1 METSSLRGGTAAN
14 SVGGS
19 VGLSEMDL
27 VSNDDY
33 SRSYPSIKDYYNA
46 NADGNEH
53 NKPIQ
58 LLPGLSNYSG
68 LVLGDDRIT
77 VTESIMSAQMRVT
90 VEDKL
95 AVPSPSKAKS
105 FNLRRKEY
113 QDALERVGDNELNR
127 LERLMKDKLVQ
138 RSAKTASSFQV
149 MKAFKFFDRDQ
160 CNRIS
165 IEGFTRALEFL
176 GFQFSELQN
185 MALFAR
191 YDTEYTGDIDYANF
205 IACAMFEATKSTLSP
220 TKGSSLSDDTSF
232 SRVDD
237 FDMAQVKH
245 CRLIKLI
252 LSYSTLTKLLC
263 IIFRYLIRCRV
274 FLTLSYRCCKS
285 RKCVV
290 LSPRWTSNG
299 EGASTTQTISS
310 YWC

>member
-1 METSSLRGGTAAN
+1 METSSLRGNTAAT

-113 QDALERVGDNELNR
+113 QDALERVGDMELNR

-165 IEGFTRALEFL
+165 IEVL
-176 GFQFSELQN
+176 GFQFSDLQN

-205 IACAMFEATKSTLSP
+205 IACAMFEATKSMLSP
-220 TKGSSLSDDTSF
+220 SKGSGVSDDASF

-237 FDMAQVKH
+237 FDVAQV
-245 CRLIKLI
+245 
-252 LSYSTLTKLLC
+252 S
-263 IIFRYLIRCRV
+263 
-274 FLTLSYRCCKS
+274 
-285 RKCVV
+285 
-290 LSPRWTSNG
+290 
-299 EGASTTQTISS
+299 E
-310 YWC
+310 